1 MSRIIG
7 ADTFHEVWSTISRN
21 PRRSLLTAFGVF
33 WGMFMLVIMLS
44 MGRGLTNGILDQIS
58 FIPKNVTICWTDVTS
73 IPWQGFRKGR
83 SWNFKNSDVI
93 ALKKEI
99 PELETIAPQVSP
111 YENVNVVN
119 REKTG
124 SYRIKGVDGN
134 FHRLFPIKVVQ
145 GRYINDIDVAQCRK
159 VCVLGQKIIDEIYHG
174 KSQVGKY
181 VMVGGIS
188 YQCVGIVQRSSENMN
203 IEGPDDQVVTMPYTL
218 VQKLY
223 NLGEIIGI
231 LMIQARA
238 DMPIAT
244 FENRVREIMCTRH
257 QICPEDRK
265 AMSFINLDQQIMVF
279 QSLCIGISALLWIV
293 GLGTLL
299 SGAIGVSNI
308 VMITVKERT
317 REIGVRRAIGARPGS
332 IIAQIMSESLML
344 TASAGMIGF
353 ICGVALMST
362 ISQQEIKLGDSG
374 LCLINPLIDFGAGM
388 AALAVIVIIGLA
400 AGILPA
406 SRALKIKAIDAIRE
420 E

>member
-1 MSRIIG
+1 MSKLIG
-7 ADTFHEVWSTISRN
+7 ADTFHEVWSSISRN

-33 WGMFMLVIMLS
+33 WGMFMLVVMLS
-44 MGRGLTNGILDQIS
+44 MGQGITNGILDQLS
-58 FIPKNVTICWTDVTS
+58 FIPRNMTISWTDVTS

-83 SWNFKNSDVI
+83 SWNFKNADME

-99 PELETIAPQVSP
+99 PEIELIVPQIGS
-111 YENVNVVN
+111 NGSVNVVN
-119 REKTG
+119 RDKSG

-134 FHRLFPIKVVQ
+134 FPKLSPVKLVE
-145 GRYINDIDVAQCRK
+145 GRYINDIDVKKCRK

-188 YQCVGIVQRSSENMN
+188 YQCVGIAQRASENIN
-203 IEGPDDQVVTMPYTL
+203 VGGSDDQVVTMPYTL
-218 VQKLY
+218 VQKIY
-223 NLGEIIGI
+223 NYGEVIGVF
-231 LMIQARA
+231 MMQARA
-238 DMPIAT
+238 DIPIAT
-244 FENRVREIMCTRH
+244 FETRVREVLCTRH
-257 QICPEDRK
+257 QVCPEDKK
-265 AMSFINLDQQIMVF
+265 AMSFMNIDQQIQVF
-279 QSLCIGISALLWIV
+279 RSLCTGIAALLWIV

-317 REIGVRRAIGARPGS
+317 REIGVRRAIGARPGT
-332 IIAQIMSESLML
+332 IIAQIMSESLVL
-344 TASAGMIGF
+344 TASAGLVGF
-353 ICGVALMST
+353 MCGVALMSW
-362 ISQQEIKLGDSG
+362 ISQQEIKLGDTGMTLS
-374 LCLINPLIDFGAGM
+374 NPLIDFNTGM
-388 AALAVIVIIGLA
+388 AALVVIVVIGLA